1 MNPKE
6 EETSRLNRYLAHCG
20 VASRRKADELIKKG
34 MVTVDGEV
42 IREMGYRV
50 KKGQKVRFKG
60 KLLKKVKHVYVLLNK
75 PKDTITTTE
84 DTHDRKT
91 VMDIVKNATRERI
104 YPVGRLDRNTTGILL
119 LTNDGELS
127 QQLMHP
133 SYEVRK
139 VYHVLLDKPLTL
151 KHFQQ
156 IKAGITLEDGP
167 VPVDDLAYPN
177 SRDKSAVGIE
187 LHVGRNRIVRRTFE
201 SLGYTVRKL
210 DRVLYAGLTK
220 RDLPR
225 GRWRHLTHREVVNL
239 KHFNKNSGKSEEDR
253 EKQPDKQ

>member
-1 MNPKE
+1 MTPKE

-34 MVTVDGEV
+34 FVTVDGV
-42 IREMGYRV
+42 VVREMGYRV
-50 KKGQKVRFKG
+50 KPGQRVRFKG
-60 KLLKKVKHVYVLLNK
+60 KLLKTVRNVYVLLNK
-75 PKDTITTTE
+75 PKDTITTTQ

-91 VMDIVKNATRERI
+91 VMDLIKNATKERV
-104 YPVGRLDRNTTGILL
+104 YPVGRLDRHTTGILL

-127 QQLMHP
+127 QRLMHP
-133 SYEVRK
+133 SYEVQK

-151 KHFQQ
+151 KHFEQV
-156 IKAGITLEDGP
+156 KSGGVTLEDGP
-167 VPVDDLAYPN
+167 VPVDDLAWPN
-177 SRDKSAVGIE
+177 KRDKAAVGIE

-201 SLGYTVRKL
+201 SLGYTVVKL

-225 GRWRHLTHREVVNL
+225 GRWRHLSRKEVVTL
-239 KHFNKNSGKSEEDR
+239 KHFNKKGGEEIV
-253 EKQPDKQ
+253 EEE